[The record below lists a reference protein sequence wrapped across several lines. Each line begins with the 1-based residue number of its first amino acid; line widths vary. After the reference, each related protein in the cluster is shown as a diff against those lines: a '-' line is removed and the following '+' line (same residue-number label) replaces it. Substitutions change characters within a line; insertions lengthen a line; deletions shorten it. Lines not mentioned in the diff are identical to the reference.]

1 MKNSSAS
8 ATQAARI
15 MKAARGG
22 VLLTLCVAG
31 ACSDDSKDSDLSG
44 GQCTTEFKPCGGDLV
59 GTWEYTGACLSEL
72 PDLPLE
78 GAAKAFAV
86 CDDEPEID
94 VSIDLSGEAE
104 FGEDGSFRSEQTAAL
119 SGGVRISDGCLA
131 QVGKSME
138 AADLSC
144 EDIAAKP
151 VAGGC
156 RIEME
161 EEPGELTATGTYS
174 VSGSELE
181 VVTGGGDSS
190 PATGYC
196 VRGDTLT
203 AEITIAGS
211 SLKVIYRAKRK

>member
-1 MKNSSAS
+1 MA
-8 ATQAARI
+8 
-15 MKAARGG
+15 
-22 VLLTLCVAG
+22 LCVGG
-31 ACSDDSKDSDLSG
+31 ACGDDAKDADLAG

-59 GTWEYTGACLSEL
+59 GTWEFTGACLSEL

-78 GAAKAFAV
+78 GDAKAFAS
-86 CDDEPEID
+86 CDDKPEMD

-104 FGEDGSFRSEQTAAL
+104 FGEDGSFRSEQTASL
-119 SGGVRISDGCLA
+119 SGGVRISDKCLA

-144 EDIAAKP
+144 EDIDARP

-156 RIEME
+156 RIDME
-161 EEPGELTATGTYS
+161 EEEPSELTAAGTYS
-174 VSGSELE
+174 VSGNELE
-181 VVTGGGDSS
+181 VMAGGGDSS

-203 AEITIAGS
+203 AEITIPGS
-211 SLKVIYRAKRK
+211 GLKVIYRAKRK

>member
-1 MKNSSAS
+1 MKG
-8 ATQAARI
+8 ARW
-15 MKAARGG
+15 GL
-22 VLLTLCVAG
+22 LLTLCVAG
-31 ACSDDSKDSDLSG
+31 ACADDSKDSGLSG
-44 GQCTTEFKPCGGDLV
+44 GECTTEFKPCGGDLV

-78 GAAKAFAV
+78 GAAKAFAS

-104 FGEDGSFRSEQTAAL
+104 FGEDGSFRSQQTAAL
-119 SGGVRISDGCLA
+119 SGGVRISDQCLA

-138 AADLSC
+138 VADLSC
-144 EDIAAKP
+144 EDIDAKP
-151 VAGGC
+151 VSGGC
-156 RIEME
+156 RIEMEE

-181 VVTGGGDSS
+181 VVAGGGDSS
-190 PATGYC
+190 PTTGYC

-203 AEITIAGS
+203 AEITIPGS
-211 SLKVIYRAKRK
+211 GLKVIYRAKRK